1 MKNQKNVGKNPQ
13 GTQNTKV
20 VVPEVIPEVVV
31 VPEVKTPEQIAQEEE
46 IKKVLDTN
54 TPPAN
59 EIVIPEE
66 TYKQI
71 ADDLN
76 SGAVTKSEWIRRL
89 LKMGVKR
96 GKICKI
102 LEVQYPMVLGV
113 EKRMNEQKDKPEKVK
128 EDLPVDIATASKTR
142 IEGGTSKSEVIRD
155 LLKAGYGR
163 AAISRGINVPYP
175 MVMGVEKRMNEVK
188 PVDMDGIKAQIDKC
202 TEDQI
207 VELLAYTDQK
217 LAEIIAKG
225 GETTHE

>member
-1 MKNQKNVGKNPQ
+1 MKNTNQKNPGKNQKVDSNPKVEPEK
-13 GTQNTKV
+13 KV
-20 VVPEVIPEVVV
+20 VTPEVV
-31 VPEVKTPEQIAQEEE
+31 VPEVKTEEQE
-46 IKKVLDTN
+46 IKEVLSN
-54 TPPAN
+54 APAPN

-71 ADDLN
+71 VDDLN
-76 SGAVTKSEWIRRL
+76 AGTVTKSEWIRRL

-102 LEVQYPMVLGV
+102 LDVQYPMVLGV
-113 EKRMNEQKDKPEKVK
+113 EKRMLEQKDKPEKVK

-163 AAISRGINVPYP
+163 AAIARGINVPYP

-188 PVDMDGIKAQIDKC
+188 PVDMEGLKAQIARC
-202 TEDQI
+202 TSEQI
-207 VELLAYTDQK
+207 TELLNFVTQK
-217 LAEIIAKG
+217 LNTKE
-225 GETTHE
+225 GEPTNE